1 MKRILMSLVFVSIL
15 MFGGIAAGHQD
26 TQLALKDGLIT
37 GLSATY
43 LPASFDVKSFR
54 LSIAGKKIVI
64 PESLRLILMRD
75 MRADPFDDSPPQIEI
90 IPSTFVFSASW
101 RREVLQGDQS
111 PYMVIMITPKGT
123 DRLFH
128 LNIDMDNLRFI
139 SATLLINN
147 LGSVPIDL
155 GDKADTQKKKTGEQV
170 VAPNGP

>member
-37 GLSATY
+37 GLPATY

-75 MRADPFDDSPPQIEI
+75 MRADPFDDSPPQMEI
-90 IPSTFVFSASW
+90 IPSTFVFSGSW

-123 DRLFH
+123 DHLFH

-155 GDKADTQKKKTGEQV
+155 GDKADTQKKKTGEQI